1 MISLVMIVSAVGCM
15 NNNTN
20 LLPINPDSFNLEIN
34 TDESSNKPSSDSNTE
49 SENGEVS
56 ENDGT
61 SRENDES
68 SSNGNENKP
77 SNETARWTGFY

>member
-1 MISLVMIVSAVGCM
+1 MMFSVVGCAD
-15 NNNTN
+15 NNANS
-20 LLPINPDSFNLEIN
+20 LPTNPDSSNLEIN

-61 SRENDES
+61 SGENDDS
-68 SSNGNENKP
+68 SSNENENKP
-77 SNETARWTGFY
+77 SNETEGWTGFY